1 MPLSLTR
8 EHVRRIDRYAIEQLG
23 IRGVVLMENAGRNV
37 ADAVERFRGGCVGGL
52 RIAVVAGAGN
62 NGGDGFVV
70 ARHLAM
76 RGAKCVTFVVVPQD
90 KITGDARENL
100 TCLRALGQDVR
111 FCEPEKGLSGQL
123 QNFALIVD
131 ALGGTGISGRLR
143 GELAQAVEQV
153 NASGLPIVAV
163 DIPTGL
169 DCDSGPAEGPVIRA
183 ALTVTL
189 CARKKG
195 FDHPASVEF
204 TGEVVLA
211 DIGVPTETV
220 ARLAGLTGI

>member
-37 ADAVERFRGGCVGGL
+37 ADAVERFCGGRVEGL

-76 RGAKCVTFVVVPQD
+76 RGAQCVTFVVVPQD

-123 QNFALIVD
+123 QDFVMIVD
-131 ALGGTGISGRLR
+131 AIGGTGISGRLR
-143 GELAQAVEQV
+143 GVLAQAVEQV
-153 NASGLPIVAV
+153 NASGVPVVAV

-169 DCDSGPAEGPVIRA
+169 DCDSGLAEGPAIHA

-195 FDHPASVEF
+195 FDHPGSASF

-211 DIGVPTETV
+211 DIGVPAETV
-220 ARLAGLTGI
+220 ARLAGLMGI